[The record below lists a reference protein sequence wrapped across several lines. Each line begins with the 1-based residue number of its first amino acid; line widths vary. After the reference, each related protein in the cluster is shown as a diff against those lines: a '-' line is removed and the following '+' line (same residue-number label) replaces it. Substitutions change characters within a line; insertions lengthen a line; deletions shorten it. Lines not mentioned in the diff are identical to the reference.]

1 MEVPNEDLYNS
12 KFVLPNQL
20 FQKDTDVSLNG
31 KLPPSIIDILE
42 NYQEVFTKSLTSVKR
57 TSFDAVALPIVH
69 GKPPTRRAIRC
80 RPTELHCKR
89 AFDEMIDTLL
99 ASEMIE
105 QVHKDAGP
113 YLSEAF
119 LVPKPK
125 DPTGPLWSNQDPAY
139 AV

>member
-1 MEVPNEDLYNS
+1 MPHPGDQERMEVPNEDLYNS

-20 FQKDTDVSLNG
+20 FKKDIDVSLNG

-57 TSFDAVALPIVH
+57 TSFDALALPIVH

-80 RPTELHCKR
+80 RPSELLWKR

-99 ASEMIE
+99 ESEMIE
-105 QVHKDAGP
+105 QVHKDAGL

-119 LVPKPK
+119 LVPN
-125 DPTGPLWSNQDPAY
+125 LS
-139 AV
+139 